1 MPVALDVAGADE
13 GESRVVN
20 NKRSQRDYVR
30 LSRKPFLSS
39 IEA

>member
-1 MPVALDVAGADE
+1 MPVALDVAGADK

-30 LSRKPFLSS
+30 
-39 IEA
+39 